1 MSRSFLA
8 AVARRSADINVA
20 PAQMESGESMP
31 SAELIQLAAV
41 VPAACV
47 LYATCADGSTAPGA
61 SSDDL
66 PELQQLQFC
75 AASYADVELLMGE
88 APTLI
93 GCLQTDP
100 YASAVLLLPTSLHGI
115 RRADLHEL
123 AKLGG
128 LQHASVGR
136 GPSRRLVVWGRGGL
150 QAPMLQALAAA
161 IEPEEGRPSSSR
173 PAAPEWALQ
182 PPTSRLWAAGMAAAA
197 ALEDAG
203 GEGLLDV
210 LAIES
215 PVRGACGRAE
225 TAGQNSTIS
234 M

>member
-8 AVARRSADINVA
+8 AVARRSADTNVA
-20 PAQMESGESMP
+20 PAQMEAGESMP

-47 LYATCADGSTAPGA
+47 LYATCAVGSAAPGA
-61 SSDDL
+61 SSDAA
-66 PELQQLQFC
+66 PLQFR
-75 AASYADVELLMGE
+75 AARYADVELLMGE

-150 QAPMLQALAAA
+150 QAQMLLALVAAFQPA
-161 IEPEEGRPSSSR
+161 EGPPSSSR

-215 PVRGACGRAE
+215 RGARRVQQE
-225 TAGQNSTIS
+225 N
-234 M
+234 

>member
-8 AVARRSADINVA
+8 AVARRSADTNVA
-20 PAQMESGESMP
+20 PAQMEAGESMP

-47 LYATCADGSTAPGA
+47 LYATCAVGSAVPGA
-61 SSDDL
+61 SSDAA
-66 PELQQLQFC
+66 PELLQLQFR
-75 AASYADVELLMGE
+75 AASHADVELLMGE

-150 QAPMLQALAAA
+150 QAQMLLALAAA
-161 IEPEEGRPSSSR
+161 FQPAEGPPSSSR

-215 PVRGACGRAE
+215 RGARRVQQE
-225 TAGQNSTIS
+225 N
-234 M
+234 